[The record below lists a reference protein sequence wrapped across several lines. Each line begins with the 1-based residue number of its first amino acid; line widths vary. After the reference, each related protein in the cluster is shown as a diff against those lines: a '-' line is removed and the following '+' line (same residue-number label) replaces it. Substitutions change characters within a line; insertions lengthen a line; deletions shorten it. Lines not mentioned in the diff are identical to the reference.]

1 MSVVRI
7 NAISIPGGAGPELE
21 RRFAARAGAVD
32 GQPGFESFELLRPT
46 DGGDKYFVVTRWA
59 DAASFDAWMSSQSF
73 AAGHAGPPS
82 GGAAASEGDEAPR
95 PPVSTGAELLSFD
108 VVDLSS

>member
-1 MSVVRI
+1 MPSPSP
-7 NAISIPGGAGPELE
+7 AAPGLSFEK
-21 RRFAARAGAVD
+21 RFAARAGAVD

-59 DAASFDAWMSSQSF
+59 DATSFDAWMSGQAFS
-73 AAGHAGPPS
+73 AGHAPTE
-82 GGAAASEGDEAPR
+82 GGR

-108 VVDLSS
+108 VVDLS

>member
-21 RRFAARAGAVD
+21 KRFAARAGAVD

-82 GGAAASEGDEAPR
+82 SGAAGDAEAPR

-108 VVDLSS
+108 VVDLS

>member
-46 DGGDKYFVVTRWA
+46 DGGDRYFVVTRWA
-59 DAASFDAWMSSQSF
+59 DAASFDAWMASQDF
-73 AAGHAGPPS
+73 AAGHARAAG
-82 GGAAASEGDEAPR
+82 GEGGEGAAAGG
-95 PPVSTGAELLSFD
+95 PPVSTGAELLSFE
-108 VVDLSS
+108 VVDLDG